1 MFVTLNVTKQEK
13 QRKKKNRKANLPT
26 AFVNVHC
33 LFFLSGLPVFK
44 IDESITLIKSTIT
57 LIANYFDEQLKVQY
71 VATDHLPNSKRG
83 SILRE

>member
-1 MFVTLNVTKQEK
+1 MFI
-13 QRKKKNRKANLPT
+13 AYS
-26 AFVNVHC
+26 
-33 LFFLSGLPVFK
+33 FLSGLPVFK